1 MASLILYID
10 GSDNESGRKK
20 HRDIGWALV
29 ALHEGQMVERAGAY
43 CLPGKMAGCHELVAF
58 FEAMR
63 YAKQAGFAPEEVAV
77 YTDDAIIG
85 YAGAWFHPEN
95 YAVSRAENTITR
107 LKSVSDALFTEE
119 DLELSLSYLKK
130 ARFHKL
136 KSHRFCVY
144 NNRVDY
150 LARALARNAP
160 IMSYCEW
167 LKSGITYYTAPNV
180 SQVWHPPFSLAESLV
195 AA

>member
-10 GSDNESGRKK
+10 GSDNKSSVKK
-20 HRDIGWALV
+20 RRDIGWALV

-43 CLPGKMAGCHELVAF
+43 CLPQDMAGCHELVAF
-58 FEAMR
+58 LEASR
-63 YAKQAGFAPEEVAV
+63 YAQQAGFPPEAVAV

-95 YAVSRAENTITR
+95 YAPNRAEAVILR
-107 LKSVSDALFTEE
+107 LKAVSDVLFTES
-119 DLELSLSYLKK
+119 DLELGLSYLKK

-150 LARALARNAP
+150 LAKSLAKNAP

-167 LKSGITYYTAPNV
+167 LKNGITYYTAPDV
-180 SQVWHPPFSLAESLV
+180 SQVWHPPFSFEGSV
-195 AA
+195 GAA